1 MPANFTPGMPHQL
14 MPMLPSLL
22 SVALFGVFL
31 AFVFNRAG
39 QSVLA
44 TIAAHLSLNV
54 MLGFGG
60 MRVSS
65 PSFWWALAGVFGS
78 VAVFTTM
85 QSRSRR
91 LRHAPVTA
99 TPVSQLGA

>member
-1 MPANFTPGMPHQL
+1 MKEYHL
-14 MPMLPSLL
+14 VVL
-22 SVALFGVFL
+22 VIGVFL

-39 QSVLA
+39 QSVLT

-54 MLGFGG
+54 MLGVGG
-60 MRVSS
+60 MRLSS
-65 PSFWWALAGVFGS
+65 ASFWWALAGVFGA

-91 LRHAPVTA
+91 RSDAPVTA
-99 TPVSQLGA
+99 TPSW